1 MRYFEDMSCKYGF
14 GDGGSVPPDAFDCR
28 EVYVRVLNALLERHQ
43 SAVRVVAYNRPGM
56 HNSCMIL
63 RVPLAVFET
72 LPADPAIKGL
82 SAIPSH
88 DPVTNDDA
96 YETAFAEAM
105 EMDLDDC
112 VICKVSIHP
121 GALRKALRTAG
132 GGKQLHGKPTDSPRK
147 EPHAKEPAS

>member
-1 MRYFEDMSCKYGF
+1 MHYFEDMSCKYGF

-72 LPADPAIKGL
+72 LPADPAIIGL

-96 YETAFAEAM
+96 YETAFGEAM
-105 EMDLDDC
+105 DMDLDDC
-112 VICKVSIHP
+112 VVCKVSIHP
-121 GALRKALRTAG
+121 GALEGFGPPAAANNTMENRPTHRKG
-132 GGKQLHGKPTDSPRK
+132 NPC
-147 EPHAKEPAS
+147 E